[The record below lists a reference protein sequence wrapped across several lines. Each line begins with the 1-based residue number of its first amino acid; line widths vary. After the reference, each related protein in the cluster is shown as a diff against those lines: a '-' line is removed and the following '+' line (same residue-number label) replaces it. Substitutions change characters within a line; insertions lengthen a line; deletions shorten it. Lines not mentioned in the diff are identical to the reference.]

1 MNDGKLYIKS
11 TCMVCLGKKNF
22 CLYCENGLTFTEA
35 ADIIIREWIKKQ
47 PPEIRAFLIGEDN
60 EKK

>member
-1 MNDGKLYIKS
+1 
-11 TCMVCLGKKNF
+11 MVCLGKKNF